1 MLELE
6 EDESSVSQLLI
17 EAALVGEEA
26 TVNDALAHKLVDVN
40 YRGTVSLRVKYS
52 DTVQQEEAPD
62 QVKIEYEEFKTDV
75 TPLFAAAHAGHINI
89 TRKLLVISFSAPKME
104 NLLIGCRNTQTLFF
118 FSLLMKRIPA
128 DMLYAIL
135 SSSALVMRFV
145 SFQGF
150 CSRSLK
156 SHYLRE
162 PKFSGM
168 FEILD
173 L

>member
-1 MLELE
+1 MRQVLELE

-26 TVNDALAHKLVDVN
+26 IVNDALAHKLVDVN

-104 NLLIGCRNTQTLFF
+104 TFSLVVEIPKPRVFFFF
-118 FSLLMKRIPA
+118 FSIDEKDPSRHVVCNSQLISSCNEICELPRI
-128 DMLYAIL
+128 L
-135 SSSALVMRFV
+135 
-145 SFQGF
+145 
-150 CSRSLK
+150 
-156 SHYLRE
+156 
-162 PKFSGM
+162 
-168 FEILD
+168 
-173 L
+173 

>member
-1 MLELE
+1 MGVPIRMRQVLELE

-26 TVNDALAHKLVDVN
+26 TVDDALAHKLVDVN

-104 NLLIGCRNTQTLFF
+104 TFSLVVEIPKPCVCVCVF
-118 FSLLMKRIPA
+118 FSIDEKDPSRHVVCNSQLISSCNEICELPRI
-128 DMLYAIL
+128 L
-135 SSSALVMRFV
+135 
-145 SFQGF
+145 
-150 CSRSLK
+150 
-156 SHYLRE
+156 
-162 PKFSGM
+162 
-168 FEILD
+168 
-173 L
+173 